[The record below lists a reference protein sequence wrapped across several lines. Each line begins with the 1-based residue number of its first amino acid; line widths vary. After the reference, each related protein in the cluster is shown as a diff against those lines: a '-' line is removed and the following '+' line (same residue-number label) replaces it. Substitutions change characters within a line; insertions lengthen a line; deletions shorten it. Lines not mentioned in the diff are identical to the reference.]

1 MPCCLLKFSKKKN
14 RLIILSYSDMYVL
27 LFSWGA
33 EKYCFLFL
41 QQNILLLTQIWV
53 LDKLQGWRASGEYL
67 ISFSYHRSS
76 LSSRAIKLWCLVL
89 VGKVM
94 ELDAVGC
101 QFKPYPYSR
110 MCLHADGALVVWP
123 GMLFQNSWGYS
134 SCHSQEQLLLT
145 WKRPLFALTRPTAQA
160 VPECSPKSSSIEF
173 AIKNFVCLLEEPSG
187 RIDRWQAG
195 AQTWTQTWTLQPDK
209 GYICSEI
216 PE

>member
-1 MPCCLLKFSKKKN
+1 MVIKLVW
-14 RLIILSYSDMYVL
+14 VL
-27 LFSWGA
+27 LCTGFDQ
-33 EKYCFLFL
+33 KYDVLFL
-41 QQNILLLTQIWV
+41 WHISS
-53 LDKLQGWRASGEYL
+53 QGPINDRKIECSNGHCFGPIEN
-67 ISFSYHRSS
+67 SFEGC
-76 LSSRAIKLWCLVL
+76 LSIVAKDIKL
-89 VGKVM
+89 G
-94 ELDAVGC
+94 AVGS
-101 QFKPYPYSR
+101 QFQPYPYSR

>member
-1 MPCCLLKFSKKKN
+1 MCPSHNFYFKFISNLSRKFSERSKLYALLPAEVFKKKN

-101 QFKPYPYSR
+101 QFKPYPYC
-110 MCLHADGALVVWP
+110 MLCLYQWLPHGV
-123 GMLFQNSWGYS
+123 
-134 SCHSQEQLLLT
+134 T
-145 WKRPLFALTRPTAQA
+145 WDA
-160 VPECSPKSSSIEF
+160 VH
-173 AIKNFVCLLEEPSG
+173 
-187 RIDRWQAG
+187 
-195 AQTWTQTWTLQPDK
+195 K
-209 GYICSEI
+209 GLWY
-216 PE
+216 